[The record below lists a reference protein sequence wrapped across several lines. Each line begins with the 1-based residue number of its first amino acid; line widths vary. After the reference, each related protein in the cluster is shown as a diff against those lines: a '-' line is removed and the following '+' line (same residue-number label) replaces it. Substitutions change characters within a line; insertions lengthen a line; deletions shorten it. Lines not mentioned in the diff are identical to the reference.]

1 MHAKTLI
8 ALAVQRSLR
17 KSMRALAEQMG
28 VTVATLSEWNTGKRP
43 IPDER
48 IQQLAKLAGQEPG
61 PWLLLIHSEQ
71 DGGELG
77 RTWAALAKQ
86 LGAVTMAVMLVV
98 GMAFPALAG
107 SKAANIT
114 PTVYTLC
121 EMAHRRIS
129 WVWLWIS
136 SHLPSR
142 PRKNRGE
149 IAA

>member
-17 KSMRALAEQMG
+17 NSMRALAEQMG

-86 LGAVTMAVMLVV
+86 LGAAAVAVLLVV
-98 GMAFPALAG
+98 GMAFPALAASEKG
-107 SKAANIT
+107 GHNR
-114 PTVYTLC
+114 TVYTLC
-121 EMAHRRIS
+121 EMS
-129 WVWLWIS
+129 
-136 SHLPSR
+136 
-142 PRKNRGE
+142 
-149 IAA
+149 